1 MYISQVFSFFLVL
14 YIILILYLEMVFY
27 GDIIDTRT
35 YDPIFAKNRR
45 KRLILV
51 LNNEY
56 NNVDDPMLS
65 KAKEVAIRDMER
77 ETTYIHPELIDKE

>member
-1 MYISQVFSFFLVL
+1 
-14 YIILILYLEMVFY
+14 MVFY
-27 GDIIDTRT
+27 GDIIDTRI

>member
-1 MYISQVFSFFLVL
+1 
-14 YIILILYLEMVFY
+14 MVFY
-27 GDIIDTRT
+27 GDIIDSKT

-45 KRLILV
+45 KSPILG

-56 NNVDDPMLS
+56 MNSDDPMLS